1 MRHEC
6 DLSATQTAQVRKFL
20 KIRVKIFDFDSNI
33 IIIIVIIII
42 ITTTV
47 ITTIIFSIVKS
58 FSSQ

>member
-33 IIIIVIIII
+33 IIIIII

-47 ITTIIFSIVKS
+47 ITTIIFIIVKS
-58 FSSQ
+58 FLSQ

>member
-33 IIIIVIIII
+33 IIII

-47 ITTIIFSIVKS
+47 ITTIIFIIVKS
-58 FSSQ
+58 FLSQ

>member
-33 IIIIVIIII
+33 IIIII

-47 ITTIIFSIVKS
+47 ITTIIFIIVKS
-58 FSSQ
+58 FLSQ

>member
-33 IIIIVIIII
+33 IIIIIV
-42 ITTTV
+42 TTTV
-47 ITTIIFSIVKS
+47 ITTIIFIIVKS
-58 FSSQ
+58 FLSQ